1 MDAEHD
7 AGATAAVNRAAAG
20 HPPEEVGS
28 QVAFDGG
35 PVPAIVSTLM
45 LLAFKCIWLLQRR
58 QHLQHHAPG
67 AVATQKH
74 DLAKELMHSLVM
86 SLNKIASPCLRAS
99 GTGDTPK
106 EQLNE
111 LRTLLSA

>member
-1 MDAEHD
+1 MDAELN

-67 AVATQKH
+67 AVTAPER
-74 DLAKELMHSLVM
+74 DLVKELMLYLVM
-86 SLNKIASPCLRAS
+86 NFNKIASLCLRAS
-99 GTGDTPK
+99 GKGDASK
-106 EQLNE
+106 EQLKE